1 MKIGDHVIERL
12 ETVRATNLS
21 QYREKNPSTG
31 AIGVVVGFSSRG
43 VEIVMPDPWE
53 IFSHCKSGQCRATD
67 ATERKLANGIGGIT
81 HAHTVFINGVH
92 EIV

>member
-53 IFSHCKSGQCRATD
+53 ISGHCKSGQCTTAD
-67 ATERKLANGIGGIT
+67 PNERELANRIGGIT
-81 HAHTVFINGVH
+81 HAHEVFINGVH